1 MPINKKTIIQ
11 IVVIVVAF
19 GGSGLVLYNGYFKNK
34 ADSLAAVQN
43 SQGVMSGDLGNSGV
57 AATGGSSQQI
67 LPYGASLDFDKV
79 FKKRILNFGLVDYP
93 KLQPQ
98 LDVGISETDLV
109 QAPLPVEQSGTAQ
122 PGKP

>member
-79 FKKRILNFGLVDYP
+79 FKKRILKFSLKLIRFAEGCFTFYKIQHQCYP
-93 KLQPQ
+93 IFSPIVLTFPSKQ
-98 LDVGISETDLV
+98 DI
-109 QAPLPVEQSGTAQ
+109 
-122 PGKP
+122 